1 MADYSINKG
10 SYVSVYVGI
19 CQSQSRLV
27 AEVNHLDY
35 PSTKYEVRRGCMD
48 GGDHAG
54 CLEEVEVVKEAVS
67 KGWKKGD

>member
-35 PSTKYEVRRGCMD
+35 PAIAATKYDVRRGTWT
-48 GGDHAG
+48 
-54 CLEEVEVVKEAVS
+54 EEITMLALSSGSSERS
-67 KGWKKGD
+67 G